1 MDRRPDMDAL
11 AAAKRRQYVKK
22 KKRERVIIVSLLLV
36 TILAVWGLIFSILYQ
51 LRASTLPPPVET
63 GSTEALPPVETTAR
77 LPQETIATAPPT
89 TQSLTLTA
97 DDLHTGDL
105 ILVSTLLGRAYVFPK
120 DESGLLTL
128 YGNKS
133 DSYRVSSSAIR
144 LKTEVVRALDTMFDA
159 CFAET
164 GCRDY
169 QITQGYRT
177 LEMQTEIYDS
187 YRETYGEEQ
196 GALLAA
202 MPGYSEHHSGLAFD
216 MNVYTSAGVSYSL
229 GTAGQTD
236 PVYNWIYDNAAKY
249 GFILRYPE
257 SKTGVTGITNEPWHF
272 RYVGRGHAAY
282 MTENGLT
289 LEEYIALLY
298 KYPENGEHLSFT
310 YDGVSY
316 EVFCKKAGADGTATV
331 TLPAD
336 ADYTVSGDNDA
347 GFIVT
352 LIKAVAA
359 D

>member
-22 KKRERVIIVSLLLV
+22 KKREHVIIVSLLIV
-36 TILAVWGLIFSILYQ
+36 TILAVWGLIFSILYH
-51 LRASTLPPPVET
+51 LRASTLPPVET
-63 GSTEALPPVETTAR
+63 EITDTTLPPVETTAR
-77 LPQETIATAPPT
+77 PPQETIATAPPQ
-89 TQSLTLTA
+89 TQSITLTA
-97 DDLHTGDL
+97 DDLHKGDL
-105 ILVSTLLGRAYVFPK
+105 ILVSTLLDRAYVFPK

-133 DSYRVSSSAIR
+133 SSYRVSSSSIR
-144 LKTEVVRALDTMFDA
+144 LKAEVVRALDAMFDA
-159 CFAET
+159 CFAEN

-187 YRETYGEEQ
+187 YRESYGEEQ

-202 MPGYSEHHSGLAFD
+202 MPGYSEHHSGMAFD

-229 GTAGQTD
+229 ATAGQAD
-236 PVYNWIYDNAAKY
+236 PVYNWIYENAAKY
-249 GFILRYPE
+249 GFVLRYPE

-272 RYVGRGHAAY
+272 RYVGRGHSAY

-298 KYPENGEHLSFT
+298 KYPEDGEHLFFT

-316 EVFCKKAGADGTATV
+316 EVFRCETGADGTATV
-331 TLPAD
+331 TLPDD
-336 ADYTVSGDNDA
+336 AEYTVSGDNDS
-347 GFIVT
+347 GFIIT
-352 LIKAVAA
+352 LTAAV
-359 D
+359 

>member
-36 TILAVWGLIFSILYQ
+36 TILAVWGLIFSILYH
-51 LRASTLPPPVET
+51 LWAPAAVPAET
-63 GSTEALPPVETTAR
+63 GTTEAQPVVTTAR
-77 LPQETIATAPPT
+77 LPQETIATEPPK
-89 TQSLTLTA
+89 TQTLKLDNA
-97 DDLHTGDL
+97 DIHTGDL
-105 ILVSTLLGRAYVFPK
+105 ILVSTLLGRAYAFPK

-133 DSYRVSSSAIR
+133 DSYRVSSSTIR

-159 CFAET
+159 CYAET

-177 LEMQTEIYDS
+177 LDEQTSIYDD
-187 YRETYGEEQ
+187 YQETYGAEQ

-249 GFILRYPE
+249 GFVLRGY
-257 SKTGVTGITNEPWHF
+257 SIT
-272 RYVGRGHAAY
+272 
-282 MTENGLT
+282 
-289 LEEYIALLY
+289 I
-298 KYPENGEHLSFT
+298 
-310 YDGVSY
+310 
-316 EVFCKKAGADGTATV
+316 
-331 TLPAD
+331 
-336 ADYTVSGDNDA
+336 
-347 GFIVT
+347 
-352 LIKAVAA
+352 
-359 D
+359 

>member
-1 MDRRPDMDAL
+1 MDRHPDMDAL

-22 KKRERVIIVSLLLV
+22 KKRERAIIVSLLLV

-51 LRASTLPPPVET
+51 LRASTVPPPPSEV
-63 GSTEALPPVETTAR
+63 GSTAAPPADTTAR
-77 LPQETIATAPPT
+77 VPQETISTAPPA
-89 TQSLTLTA
+89 TQSLALT
-97 DDLHTGDL
+97 DGDLHTGDL
-105 ILVSTLLGRAYVFPK
+105 ILVSTLLGRAYSFPK

-133 DSYRVSSSAIR
+133 ASYRVSSSAIR
-144 LKTEVVRALDTMFDA
+144 LQTEVVRALDAMFDA
-159 CFAET
+159 CLAET

-177 LEMQTEIYDS
+177 LEDQTAIYND
-187 YRETYGEEQ
+187 YLETYGAEQ

-216 MNVYTSAGVSYSL
+216 MNVYTASGVSYSL
-229 GTAGQTD
+229 ASAGEAD

-257 SKTGVTGITNEPWHF
+257 SKTTVTGITNEPWHF

-282 MTENGLT
+282 MTENNLT

-298 KYPENGEHLSFT
+298 QYPEDGAHLSFT
-310 YDGVSY
+310 YDGVAY
-316 EVFCKKAGADGTATV
+316 EVFYRKAGADGAATV
-331 TLPAD
+331 ALPAD

-352 LIKAVAA
+352 LRESAA
-359 D
+359 AE